1 MSTIT
6 TTRELIEAFSPRFPL
21 MAPRRYGTISA
32 PTVDPGQLRRAG
44 IELGRGTDQTPVR
57 QIELGWSQSQN
68 SRGNEYL
75 AFVPSP
81 QNMEQWLG
89 HTSEEHLLFTV
100 LGQKSRPGCGERL
113 TYGSCGCGYHG
124 GCPGNWTSPKNAV
137 AKFVNRK
144 FAHLPRQKR
153 AENRTGLM
161 LFTAI

>member
-6 TTRELIEAFSPRFPL
+6 TTITTRELIESFSPRFPL
-21 MAPRRYGTISA
+21 MGPRRYGTISV
-32 PTVDPGQLRRAG
+32 PTVDPEQLRQAG

-57 QIELGWSQSQN
+57 RIELGWSQSQN

-81 QNMEQWLG
+81 RNMEQWLD
-89 HTSEEHLLFTV
+89 HTSEEHLLFTM
-100 LGQKSRPGCGERL
+100 LGQKSR
-113 TYGSCGCGYHG
+113 TGSV
-124 GCPGNWTSPKNAV
+124 NWTSPKNAV

-144 FAHLPRQKR
+144 FAHLPRQKK

-161 LFTAI
+161 LFTGI